1 MNDIRK
7 FDESIEEESCIPPP
21 PPVINFPK
29 ATNEGIIRHDIQKIS
44 GCEQCDERRERRGC
58 AYIAATGI
66 VAVRSP
72 TSVVSYTRK
81 HL

>member
-1 MNDIRK
+1 MHPSPSPRDK
-7 FDESIEEESCIPPP
+7 FSQGDER
-21 PPVINFPK
+21 
-29 ATNEGIIRHDIQKIS
+29 IIRHDIQKIS